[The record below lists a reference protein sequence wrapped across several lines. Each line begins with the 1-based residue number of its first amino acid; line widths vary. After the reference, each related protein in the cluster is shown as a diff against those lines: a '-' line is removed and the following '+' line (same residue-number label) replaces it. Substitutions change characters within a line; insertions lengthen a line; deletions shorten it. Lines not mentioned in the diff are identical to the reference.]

1 MEFLSDDWF
10 RAANDALAGLET
22 DLDDALVI
30 EHVIEHNGATV
41 PYQLVIEARG
51 CALEKGRPRSAHV
64 TMAQSAETAAALR
77 AGTVDALQAVQD
89 GRVRIDGDPRRLIQ
103 HAELLQAIDRRLA
116 ALPA

>member
-1 MEFLSDDWF
+1 VEFLSDDWF

-64 TMAQSAETAAALR
+64 TMAQSQRQLPPCGRALSTPCRRCRTGGSASMETRAA
-77 AGTVDALQAVQD
+77 
-89 GRVRIDGDPRRLIQ
+89 
-103 HAELLQAIDRRLA
+103 
-116 ALPA
+116 